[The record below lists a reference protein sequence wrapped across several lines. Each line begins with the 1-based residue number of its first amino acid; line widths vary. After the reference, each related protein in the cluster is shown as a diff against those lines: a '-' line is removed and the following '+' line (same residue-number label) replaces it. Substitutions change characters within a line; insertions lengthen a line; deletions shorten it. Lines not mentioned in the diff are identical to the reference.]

1 MDATT
6 HVRVGP
12 DTAVSAVLTGFPGDH
27 GRRALVDAIRISDP
41 GATGSYLYLVVRD
54 AATAHR
60 IEAAARAVREA
71 LTEGTGL

>member
-12 DTAVSAVLTGFPGDH
+12 DTAVSAVVTGD
-27 GRRALVDAIRISDP
+27 RAHPRGLVDAIRISDP
-41 GATGSYLYLVVRD
+41 EATGSYLYLVVRD

-71 LTEGTGL
+71 LSEGTGL

>member
-12 DTAVSAVLTGFPGDH
+12 DTAVSAVLTGDAP
-27 GRRALVDAIRISDP
+27 RRGLVDAIRISDP
-41 GATGSYLYLVVRD
+41 EATGSYLYLVVRD

-60 IEAAARAVREA
+60 LEAAARAVREA
-71 LTEGTGL
+71 LSEGQP